1 MESFLRKPFWFFLF
15 IKSDSSPQ
23 PSPKERQKI
32 GIPLL
37 LALSG
42 TLEKQTGLQKL
53 VMKSWKW
60 LLKFVLLQLNY
71 NDFEMNSTIESNPL
85 LDRLPKHLKQFIKP
99 QDYSDYT
106 PINQAVWRYVMRKN
120 VNYLS
125 KVAHSSYLEGLKKT
139 GIEIDHIPSMYGM
152 NRILTEIGWAAVA
165 VDGFIPPNAFMEFQ
179 AYNVL
184 VIASDIRQLEHI
196 EYTPA
201 PDIIHEGAGHAPIIA
216 NPEYAEYLR
225 RFGEIGCK
233 AISSHKDYEMYE
245 AIRLLSILKEAEDTS
260 QADID
265 AAEKAVEDLQ
275 NNMGELSEMAQIR
288 NLHWWTVEYGL
299 IGTVDNP
306 KIYGAGLLS
315 SIGESAWCMTDNVK
329 KIPYDLSAANQSFD
343 ITKLQPQLYVTPDF
357 AHLSMVLEEFANK
370 MALRT
375 GGLSG
380 INKLIHS
387 NALGTIELS
396 TGIQISGV
404 FTNVIEEEGKPVY
417 IQTTG
422 KTALSYREK
431 ELVGHGTS
439 KHPEGFGSP
448 IGKLKGINLAIEDM
462 SPRDL
467 SAYSITESQNV
478 TLEFEGD
485 ITVKGEIIT
494 GSRNLHGEIILISL
508 KNCTV
513 THGETILFQPEWGN
527 YDMAIGKKVV
537 SAFSGPADVNSFDLI
552 SHVPSSKTIKA
563 RHTAERDDL
572 EILYQTV
579 RNSRETKDTQTSLE
593 PIFEKLHTNHPN
605 DWLLAIEIAELLK
618 DRNEPQLLQ
627 KVMVYL
633 ENLKAKRPEVA
644 HLIAGGLDLIFD
656 KEKA

>member
-1 MESFLRKPFWFFLF
+1 
-15 IKSDSSPQ
+15 
-23 PSPKERQKI
+23 
-32 GIPLL
+32 
-37 LALSG
+37 
-42 TLEKQTGLQKL
+42 
-53 VMKSWKW
+53 
-60 LLKFVLLQLNY
+60 
-71 NDFEMNSTIESNPL
+71 MNTTIESNPL

-125 KVAHSSYLEGLKKT
+125 KVAHSSYLDGLKKT

-152 NRILTEIGWAAVA
+152 NRILSEIGWAAVA

-233 AISSHKDYEMYE
+233 AISSGKDYEMYE
-245 AIRLLSILKEAEDTS
+245 AIRLLSILKEAEDTP
-260 QADID
+260 QYEID
-265 AAEKAVEDLQ
+265 SAEKAVADLQ

-299 IGTVDNP
+299 IGTVENP

-315 SIGESAWCMTDNVK
+315 SIGESAWCMTENVK
-329 KIPYDLSAANQSFD
+329 KLPYDISVANQSFD
-343 ITKLQPQLYVTPDF
+343 ITKPQPQLYVTPNF
-357 AHLSMVLEEFANK
+357 AYLSLVLEEFANK

-380 INKLIHS
+380 IQKLIHS

-396 TGIQISGV
+396 TGLQISGI
-404 FTNVIEEEGKPVY
+404 FTAVIEQEGKPIY
-417 IQTTG
+417 IQTSG

-431 ELVGHGTS
+431 ELVGHGTN
-439 KHPEGFGSP
+439 KHSEGFGSP

-467 SAYSITESQNV
+467 RAYAIYESESV
-478 TLEFEGD
+478 IMEFEGD

-513 THGETILFQPEWGN
+513 THGENILFRPEWGN
-527 YDMAIGKKVV
+527 YDMAVGKKVV

-563 RHTAERDDL
+563 KHTAERDDL
-572 EILYQTV
+572 ELLYHSV
-579 RNSRETKDTQTSLE
+579 RKIRETKDTTTSLE
-593 PIFEKLHTNHPN
+593 AIFKDLKENHPN
-605 DWLLAIEIAELLK
+605 DWLLAVEITEVLK
-618 DRNEPQLLQ
+618 DRNEPQLLDEILL
-627 KVMVYL
+627 YL
-633 ENLKAKRPEVA
+633 EQLKESRPEVA
-644 HLIAGGLDLIFD
+644 HLITGGLGLIFW
-656 KEKA
+656 

>member
-1 MESFLRKPFWFFLF
+1 
-15 IKSDSSPQ
+15 
-23 PSPKERQKI
+23 
-32 GIPLL
+32 
-37 LALSG
+37 
-42 TLEKQTGLQKL
+42 
-53 VMKSWKW
+53 
-60 LLKFVLLQLNY
+60 
-71 NDFEMNSTIESNPL
+71 MNSIIESNPL
-85 LDRLPKHLKQFIKP
+85 LDRLPKHLQQFIKP
-99 QDYSDYT
+99 QDYNDYT

-125 KVAHSSYLEGLKKT
+125 KVAHNSYLEGLKKT
-139 GIEIDHIPSMYGM
+139 GIEVDNIPSMYGM

-245 AIRLLSILKEAEDTS
+245 AIRLLSILKEAEGTS
-260 QADID
+260 QSDID

-315 SIGESAWCMTDNVK
+315 SIGESAHCMTEKVR
-329 KIPYDLSAANQSFD
+329 KIPYDISAANQSFD
-343 ITKLQPQLYVTPDF
+343 ITQLQPQLYVTPDF
-357 AHLSMVLEEFANK
+357 AFLSLILEEFANK

-380 INKLIHS
+380 INKLIQS
-387 NALGTIELS
+387 SALGTIELS

-404 FTNVIEEEGKPVY
+404 FTNVIESQGKPVY

-431 ELVGHGTS
+431 ELVGHGTI
-439 KHPEGFGSP
+439 KHVDGFGSP

-467 SAYSITESQNV
+467 SAYSITENKTV
-478 TLEFEGD
+478 TLEFDGD

-494 GSRNLHGEIILISL
+494 GSRNLHGEIILISF
-508 KNCTV
+508 KNCTI
-513 THGETILFQPEWGN
+513 THGETILFQPEWGI
-527 YDMAIGKKVV
+527 YDMAVGKKVI
-537 SAFSGPADVNSFDLI
+537 SAFSGPGDANSFDLI

-563 RHTAERDDL
+563 QQSAERDDL
-572 EILYQTV
+572 EVLYQTV
-579 RNSRETKDTQTSLE
+579 RMIRESKDTTSSLV
-593 PIFEKLHTNHPN
+593 PVFKKLKDNHPK
-605 DWLLAIEIAELLK
+605 DWLLSVEIAELLN
-618 DRNEPQLLQ
+618 DRNEPQLLEE
-627 KVMVYL
+627 VVNYL
-633 ENLKAKRPEVA
+633 ENLMQRRPEIA
-644 HLIAGGLDLIFD
+644 HLINGGMDLIF
-656 KEKA
+656 KAVTH

>member
-1 MESFLRKPFWFFLF
+1 
-15 IKSDSSPQ
+15 
-23 PSPKERQKI
+23 
-32 GIPLL
+32 
-37 LALSG
+37 
-42 TLEKQTGLQKL
+42 
-53 VMKSWKW
+53 
-60 LLKFVLLQLNY
+60 
-71 NDFEMNSTIESNPL
+71 MNSTIESNPL

-99 QDYSDYT
+99 QDYNDYT

-125 KVAHSSYLEGLKKT
+125 KVAHSSYVEGLKKT
-139 GIEIDHIPSMYGM
+139 GIEIDNIPSMYGM

-233 AISSHKDYEMYE
+233 ALSSHKDYEMYE
-245 AIRLLSILKEAEDTS
+245 AIRLLSIVKEAEGTP
-260 QADID
+260 QTVID

-275 NNMGELSEMAQIR
+275 NTMGELSEMAQIR

-299 IGTVDNP
+299 IGTVENP

-315 SIGESAWCMTDNVK
+315 SIGESAHCMTNAVK
-329 KIPYDLSAANQSFD
+329 KIPYDISAANQSFD
-343 ITKLQPQLYVTPDF
+343 ITKQQPQLYVTPTF
-357 AHLSMVLEEFANK
+357 AYLNLVLEEFASK

-380 INKLIHS
+380 TEKLIDS

-396 TGIQISGV
+396 TGLQISGV
-404 FTNVIEEEGKPVY
+404 FSSVIEHEGKPIY

-422 KTALSYREK
+422 KTALASREK
-431 ELVGHGTS
+431 ELVGHGTAT
-439 KHPEGFGSP
+439 HAEGFGSP
-448 IGKLKGINLAIEDM
+448 IGKLQGINLAIEDM
-462 SPRDL
+462 SPKDL
-467 SAYSITESQNV
+467 NAYNILESKTV
-478 TLEFEGD
+478 KLEFEGG
-485 ITVKGEIIT
+485 IVVEGEIIT
-494 GSRNLHGEIILISL
+494 GSRNLQGEIILIRF

-513 THGETILFQPEWGN
+513 SHGETILFHPEWGI
-527 YDMAIGKKVV
+527 YDMAVGKKVI

-552 SHVPSSKTIKA
+552 SHLPSSKTIKVT
-563 RHTAERDDL
+563 HTQERDNL
-572 EILYQTV
+572 EVLYQTI
-579 RNSRETKDTQTSLE
+579 RNIRETKDAEASLK
-593 PIFEKLHTNHPN
+593 PILENLQTNHSK

-618 DRNEPQLLQ
+618 ERNESQLLQ
-627 KVMVYL
+627 EVLLYLDQLKV
-633 ENLKAKRPEVA
+633 KRPEVA